1 MNKIKIFVLVISLI
15 FSGINGIYAQQRT
28 TYEKKIFEINQK
40 YFKILLGI
48 NRPLNIFEQ
57 AQMEKLATA
66 EDAISFIYG
75 VGLIAY
81 ASSHSE
87 ADFNRMIDQIEK
99 EIKQAQKLK
108 NAIDIKREN
117 EFKLRLIQAEFNKSD
132 AGVIKN
138 TIKDSFNNWNKK
150 GEFEKQENYENRLQ
164 NSSQYAFSVTC
175 LNIIKYKIANYMKND
190 RLEKELLPYNADK
203 ESFTIHFRI
212 NGLEWQTMLAIPF
225 AKAEDFKSNWTN
237 IRFEISEYDWCFVN
251 NSLCPKL
258 ISLIDRN
265 DKYQIASPLQNQVEI
280 SYAFNDMGLENP
292 FLKDFIFKFSDAKSL
307 DIQIKQRNLQIVQAI
322 NDSLKKAYNY
332 YNNLFINNPL
342 NINKDTLYYNLREF
356 ATIDNIEG
364 NFNEELTSIKN
375 QYNNLVRAKTE
386 LFETDYNWNQQYFAS
401 KEDFFEC
408 YTKGSKYFKEELS
421 NRQKKKKYED
431 DSENEYYKS
440 GKLFSSRGEFQQY
453 YFQGEDIYKKELKN
467 KFDNQ
472 ERINILNYF
481 MTHSKLL
488 GTLDLQDLELSKMGE
503 YFASSL
509 IGVNTKKTLAENY
522 YTDEERFK
530 NVFLYIFYISKE
542 KTYYSSL
549 VDFVINA
556 NKDLNKEWGKNG
568 QYFKD
573 NVSFFN
579 AYISKNYKQLLK
591 SIKTNS

>member
-212 NGLEWQTMLAIPF
+212 NGLEWQAMLAIPF
-225 AKAEDFKSNWTN
+225 AKAADFKSNWTN

-251 NSLCPKL
+251 NTLCPKL
-258 ISLIDRN
+258 ITLTDRN
-265 DKYQIASPLQNQVEI
+265 DTYQVASPLQNQVEI

-292 FLKDFIFKFSDAKSL
+292 NLKDFVFKFSDAKAL
-307 DIQIKQRNLQIVQAI
+307 DIQIKQRNLQIVQAG
-322 NDSLKKAYNY
+322 NDSLRKAYNY

-342 NINKDTLYYNLREF
+342 NIKKDTLFYNLRELT
-356 ATIDNIEG
+356 TIDNIKEI
-364 NFNEELTSIKN
+364 FNEELTSIKN
-375 QYNNLVRAKTE
+375 QYNNQVRVKTE
-386 LFETDYNWNQQYFAS
+386 FFDIEYSLNQQYFVS

-408 YTKGSKYFKEELS
+408 YTKGSEYYKEELS
-421 NRQKKKKYED
+421 NRQKKKIYED
-431 DSENEYYKS
+431 KCDAEYNR
-440 GKLFSSRGEFQQY
+440 FGEFFSTKDEFQRY
-453 YFQGEDIYKKELKN
+453 YLQGEDIYKKELVIRYE
-467 KFDNQ
+467 NQ

-481 MTHSKLL
+481 RANLKVLE
-488 GTLDLQDLELSKMGE
+488 TLDLQDLKLSSNEYLAISIIGVYTDKALSDRFYTDKE
-503 YFASSL
+503 YFKDVL
-509 IGVNTKKTLAENY
+509 L
-522 YTDEERFK
+522 R
-530 NVFLYIFYISKE
+530 IFEISKR
-542 KTYYSSL
+542 KLYYSSII
-549 VDFVINA
+549 DFVINA